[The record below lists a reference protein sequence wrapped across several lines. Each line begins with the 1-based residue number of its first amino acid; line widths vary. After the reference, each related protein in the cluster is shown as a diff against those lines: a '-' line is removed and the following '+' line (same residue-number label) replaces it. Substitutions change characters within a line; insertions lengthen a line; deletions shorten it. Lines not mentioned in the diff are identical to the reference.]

1 MEIWDILDENGNI
14 TGETMCKG
22 DKKVWEE
29 GIYHQGVDAWI
40 INSENKLLI
49 QKRSPKKRLEPNV
62 WAMTGG
68 SVIKGETVLEAI
80 QRETL
85 EELGI
90 KLNVENAIKLAR
102 YKTDNIWTEEYL
114 IKQDIDLNKIVMQE
128 DEVSEVKFATF
139 DEIEEIF
146 NNEMFIKERWEYV
159 REKIKEYINKL

>member
-1 MEIWDILDENGNI
+1 
-14 TGETMCKG
+14 
-22 DKKVWEE
+22 
-29 GIYHQGVDAWI
+29 
-40 INSENKLLI
+40 
-49 QKRSPKKRLEPNV
+49 
-62 WAMTGG
+62 MTGG

-146 NNEMFIKERWEYV
+146 NNDMFIKERWEYV